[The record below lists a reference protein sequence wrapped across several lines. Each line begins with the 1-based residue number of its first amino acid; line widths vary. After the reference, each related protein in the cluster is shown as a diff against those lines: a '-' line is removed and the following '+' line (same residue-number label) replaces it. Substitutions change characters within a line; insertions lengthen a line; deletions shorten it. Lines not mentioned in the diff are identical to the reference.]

1 MTIALRMVIRDE
13 VLGADMRVANKEI
26 HKDPN
31 TTPAA
36 SDDIPLAWRRAIVI
50 WKVVEESSKNT
61 GHDFASKD
69 SDCLH
74 SAAFSTNF

>member
-50 WKVVEESSKNT
+50 WKVVEESSKIQLVKYGT
-61 GHDFASKD
+61 RFRFERFGLFALG
-69 SDCLH
+69 CI
-74 SAAFSTNF
+74 